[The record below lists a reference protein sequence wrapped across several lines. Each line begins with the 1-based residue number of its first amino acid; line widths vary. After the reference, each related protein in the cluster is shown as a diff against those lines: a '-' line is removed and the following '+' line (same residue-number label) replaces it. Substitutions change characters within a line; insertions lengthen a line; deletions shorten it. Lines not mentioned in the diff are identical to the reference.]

1 MDAGRTVDVL
11 GHGHSDVSHRN
22 TVSQFHIRIARA
34 YQRGQQL
41 DRQQGGTRASP
52 TRRRPVL
59 PVGGGAAILRR
70 MAGHGMVFL
79 GFGKYVR
86 ADRIYALEPIL
97 GEDRGS
103 GSRTLV
109 WVEGIPEPAVAS
121 RTQQTILDEI
131 EASTVPV
138 GVRRRTGR
146 GSLTR
151 HPQLF
156 EGE

>member
-1 MDAGRTVDVL
+1 MS
-11 GHGHSDVSHRN
+11 SD
-22 TVSQFHIRIARA
+22 T
-34 YQRGQQL
+34 
-41 DRQQGGTRASP
+41 P
-52 TRRRPVL
+52 
-59 PVGGGAAILRR
+59 R

-109 WVEGIPEPAVAS
+109 WVEGIPEPVVAS

-131 EASTVPV
+131 EASTVPA